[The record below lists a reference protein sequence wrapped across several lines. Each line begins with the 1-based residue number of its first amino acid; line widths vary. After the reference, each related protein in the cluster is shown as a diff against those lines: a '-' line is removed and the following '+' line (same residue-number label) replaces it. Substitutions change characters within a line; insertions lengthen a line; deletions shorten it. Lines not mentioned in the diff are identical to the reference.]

1 VIEVSVVVVTSPFHS
16 LTPAKGTNRL
26 FKNSFVHFPW
36 KCAILTSYQNPAAGI
51 LLLVSMKR
59 NTVMG

>member
-1 VIEVSVVVVTSPFHS
+1 
-16 LTPAKGTNRL
+16 LTLAKGANRL

-59 NTVMG
+59 DTVMG